1 MQQRAL
7 ILLALGLTLVLGIAL
22 VAVFTLSPRSEPGTE
37 IVDDAASWGPPAQLP
52 ARAATPAVPG
62 VSGLV
67 DPTWLSD
74 TAASTGIPARALA
87 AYAGVAL
94 TKNDQMPGCGLG
106 WNTLAAIGW
115 AESRHGTHGG
125 SIIGPDGTVTPA
137 IIGIALDGA
146 STEVITD
153 SDNGAIDGDTEHD
166 RAVGPMQLIPQTW
179 ANWHVDA
186 NGDGVEDP
194 QNIDDATTAA
204 ANYLCRSS
212 GDMTTEDG
220 WRDGVSAYNSA
231 PAYIAKVAQA
241 ATDYGTP

>member
-125 SIIGPDGTVTPA
+125 SSIQPDGTTFPP
-137 IIGIALDGA
+137 IIGVALDGG
-146 STEVITD
+146 STDVVTD
-153 SDNGAIDGDTEHD
+153 TDDGAIDGDPEHD

-179 ANWHVDA
+179 RNWHNDA
-186 NGDGVEDP
+186 NGDGAEDP
-194 QNIDDATTAA
+194 QNIDDAVTSTAA
-204 ANYLCRSS
+204 YLCRA
-212 GDMTTEDG
+212 GTDMATEDG
-220 WRDGVSAYNSA
+220 WRTAITSYNNA
-231 PAYIAKVAQA
+231 TAYITKVADA
-241 ATDYGTP
+241 ATAYAG